1 MLLTWLIDIFDL
13 YREFENVSTELRNL
27 ETGLASLIQG
37 HLSPHLITFDLA
49 KDVLDMVAT
58 RLRKSRPLEHLAITS
73 AQEFYAIE
81 DFYIQ
86 RKDNTLYLGI
96 HIPVTFN
103 SGRFHLY
110 QINSHP
116 LPAAMNSPHIT
127 YIKDVEEYLAQSTD
141 RRFYF
146 HPRQQDL
153 FAHCTPGV
161 NKICSY
167 QPPLHDASQQLSC
180 EYAIFINSEHITEQ
194 TCQYSIQT
202 TVITPQITPL
212 NATTYLIQNISEY
225 TITCK
230 DMSQTKK
237 GCKTCFLLLQHSCGC
252 VIQYDNTVIFPQY
265 LDCESSI
272 TSTQVKYPRNLMV
285 AKILLAE
292 KDLSQFRANTFD
304 DNDPDLALPNLKI
317 FDTKMSDS
325 VATDHQD
332 ALDLHKVLQN
342 LQNNEVTYR
351 HLADKLYDTHIQP
364 LYAKTGI
371 VKDILP
377 WLNFILNVI
386 AYTILLY
393 VAWRLRILA
402 TAFVLRAHPTRA
414 YDFDSDEIYEAD
426 TPSPTPWY
434 HPLVITPTPHA
445 ATLLTALIF
454 LIFAWCCKD
463 LIVLGLNKIKWFRSF
478 TIFWPA
484 SQSWD
489 IVFQIAHKHNLI
501 TIYLGPVPSLMTDFS
516 TITQNPITRV
526 KVQTLLPFFIY
537 KLTIMQEDG
546 ALLRK
551 NGDIWR
557 VPSCVH
563 IGPLVA
569 RRIRYALT
577 HPPLRYRV
585 LIGQDGIF
593 RSPPIYV
600 ESFPHQ
606 YQLPPRYIMETLNNA
621 GHDQQPLMPHIPPP
635 HTDLRAE
642 LHSAIQKHE
651 KTQSVTLVAP
661 IHGQRRGNS
670 CTKCS
675 FKHQHN
681 RCPSKLIPNKQ

>member
-1 MLLTWLIDIFDL
+1 M
-13 YREFENVSTELRNL
+13 
-27 ETGLASLIQG
+27 
-37 HLSPHLITFDLA
+37 H
-49 KDVLDMVAT
+49 
-58 RLRKSRPLEHLAITS
+58 
-73 AQEFYAIE
+73 
-81 DFYIQ
+81 
-86 RKDNTLYLGI
+86 
-96 HIPVTFN
+96 
-103 SGRFHLY
+103 
-110 QINSHP
+110 
-116 LPAAMNSPHIT
+116 
-127 YIKDVEEYLAQSTD
+127 
-141 RRFYF
+141 
-146 HPRQQDL
+146 
-153 FAHCTPGV
+153 TP
-161 NKICSY
+161 
-167 QPPLHDASQQLSC
+167 
-180 EYAIFINSEHITEQ
+180 
-194 TCQYSIQT
+194 
-202 TVITPQITPL
+202 
-212 NATTYLIQNISEY
+212 
-225 TITCK
+225 
-230 DMSQTKK
+230 
-237 GCKTCFLLLQHSCGC
+237 
-252 VIQYDNTVIFPQY
+252 
-265 LDCESSI
+265 
-272 TSTQVKYPRNLMV
+272 
-285 AKILLAE
+285 
-292 KDLSQFRANTFD
+292 
-304 DNDPDLALPNLKI
+304 
-317 FDTKMSDS
+317 
-325 VATDHQD
+325 
-332 ALDLHKVLQN
+332 
-342 LQNNEVTYR
+342 
-351 HLADKLYDTHIQP
+351 
-364 LYAKTGI
+364 
-371 VKDILP
+371 
-377 WLNFILNVI
+377 
-386 AYTILLY
+386 
-393 VAWRLRILA
+393 
-402 TAFVLRAHPTRA
+402 AFVLRAHPTRA

-434 HPLVITPTPHA
+434 HPLVITPTPHT

-463 LIVLGLNKIKWFRSF
+463 LIVLGLNKIKWFRNF

-537 KLTIMQEDG
+537 KLTVMQEDG

-661 IHGQRRGNS
+661 IHGQR
-670 CTKCS
+670 
-675 FKHQHN
+675 
-681 RCPSKLIPNKQ
+681 